1 MSRFAAVPDAEA
13 VLDTN
18 VLVAALRSRQGAS
31 WHILD
36 LVHREEVRV
45 HVTVPL
51 ALEYEEVLLRHRKA
65 AGWSRR
71 ETLAFLGLFLRRAR
85 CHETRYLW
93 REHADD
99 PEYAHVLEAI
109 IAAQASCLVT
119 FNTGDFT
126 GADQFRVEVMRPG
139 ALLRKIE

>member
-1 MSRFAAVPDAEA
+1 MEHWAAVTGADA

-31 WHILD
+31 WRILE
-36 LVHREEVRV
+36 LVRLEEVRV
-45 HVTVPL
+45 HMTVPL

-71 ETLAFLGLFLRRAR
+71 ETLAFVGLLLRKAQR
-85 CHETRYLW
+85 HKVYYLW
-93 REHADD
+93 RGHAKDSED
-99 PEYAHVLEAI
+99 AHVLEAA
-109 IAAQASCLVT
+109 IAAQVERLVT

-126 GADQFRVEVMRPG
+126 GTDQLGIEVVTPG
-139 ALLRKIE
+139 EFLRAIE